1 MAISIMS
8 FSTKA
13 IKYFCNLKTSDLNVS
28 GVDLLN
34 PYENADVNMVVKN
47 FFTRFYKD
55 NNKRLFVLGINPG
68 RFGAGLTGISFTDPI
83 ALREHCGIENSLG
96 NRKELSSKFVY
107 SVAEKYGGTYKFFS
121 NVFLTALYPFAVIK
135 NGKNYNYYD
144 EKSLSEKLLPEII
157 RNVKKQIDF
166 GARRNYA
173 ILLGKKNA
181 EYFSSLN
188 DEHNFFRKIVVLEH
202 PRYIMQYRL
211 KQVDK
216 YIDKYVS
223 AISGTAK

>member
-1 MAISIMS
+1 MN

-13 IKYFCNLKTSDLNVS
+13 IKYFTNLKTPKIKNPGIELI
-28 GVDLLN
+28 N
-34 PYENADVNMVVKN
+34 PYEKAEVKE
-47 FFTRFYKD
+47 FVKKFYSKFYND
-55 NNKRLFVLGINPG
+55 QKERLFIIGINPG
-68 RFGAGLTGISFTDPI
+68 RFGGGLTGISFTDPV
-83 ALREHCGIENSLG
+83 ALRESCGIENNLG
-96 NRKELSSKFVY
+96 NRKELSSKFIY
-107 SVAEKYGGTYKFFS
+107 LVAKQYGGVYKFFS
-121 NVFLTALYPFAVIK
+121 KVFLTALYPFAIIK

-144 EKSLSEKLLPEII
+144 EKSLAERLRPEII

-166 GARRNYA
+166 GARRDCA

-181 EYFSSLN
+181 EYFSALN
-188 DEHNFFRKIVVLEH
+188 YEHNFFRKIVVLEH

-223 AISGTAK
+223 AISGKTKYE